1 MPNLSSMLLTLPI
14 VLLSLTVHE
23 FAHAA
28 TANVLGDPTPRWE
41 GRLTLNPLAHLD
53 VFGTLPL
60 IITRRFGWAK
70 PVPINPAYFKD
81 WRQGMAL
88 VGVAGPLSNVALAFI
103 FALPYRLGIRMPY
116 YLDLISYF
124 AILINLGLASYNLIP
139 IPPLDGSRILIVFLR
154 GKNLYIY
161 QQLEQYGQ
169 FILLL
174 LIFTGTTSV
183 IMLPIMRFLAFVI
196 TGLRMF

>member
-1 MPNLSSMLLTLPI
+1 MTNLASMLLTLPI

-28 TANVLGDPTPRWE
+28 VANALGDPTPRWE

-53 VFGTLPL
+53 LFGTLSL

-70 PVPINPAYFKD
+70 PVPINPAYFKN

-88 VGVAGPLSNVALAFI
+88 VGVAGPLSNVILAFL
-103 FALPYRLGIRMPY
+103 FALPARLGMRLPG
-116 YLDLISYF
+116 YLHLVFYF
-124 AILINLGLASYNLIP
+124 AIIINLGLASFNLIP
-139 IPPLDGSRILIVFLR
+139 IPPLDGSRLLLVFLR
-154 GKNLYIY
+154 GRNLYVY

-169 FILLL
+169 FILLF
-174 LIFTGTTSV
+174 LIFTGATSTL
-183 IMLPIMRFLAFVI
+183 MLPIMRFLAILISGRRF
-196 TGLRMF
+196 F

>member
-1 MPNLSSMLLTLPI
+1 MPNLSSVLLTLPI

-28 TANVLGDPTPRWE
+28 TANFLGDPTPRWE

-53 VFGTLPL
+53 VFGTLTL

-70 PVPINPAYFKD
+70 PVPVNPAYFKD

-88 VGVAGPLSNVALAFI
+88 VGVAGPLSNVVLAFI

-116 YLDLISYF
+116 YLDLIAYF
-124 AILINLGLASYNLIP
+124 AILINLGLASFNLIP
-139 IPPLDGSRILIVFLR
+139 IPPLDGSRLLLVFLR

-174 LIFTGTTSV
+174 LIFTGATSV
-183 IMLPIMRFLAFVI
+183 IMLPIMRFLAFLI

>member
-1 MPNLSSMLLTLPI
+1 MSNLSSILVTLPI
-14 VLLSLTVHE
+14 ILLSLTIHE

-53 VFGTLPL
+53 VFGTLTL

-70 PVPINPAYFKD
+70 PVPVNPAYFRD
-81 WRQGMAL
+81 WRKGMAL
-88 VGVAGPLSNVALAFI
+88 VGVAGPLANVALAFI
-103 FALPYRLGIRMPY
+103 FALPYRLGIRLPY

-124 AILINLGLASYNLIP
+124 AIIINLGLASFNLIP
-139 IPPLDGSRILIVFLR
+139 IPPLDGSRLLLVFLR

-169 FILLL
+169 FILVL
-174 LIFTGTTSV
+174 LIFTGATSR
-183 IMLPIMRFLAFVI
+183 IMLPIMRFLAFFI

>member
-1 MPNLSSMLLTLPI
+1 
-14 VLLSLTVHE
+14 
-23 FAHAA
+23 
-28 TANVLGDPTPRWE
+28 
-41 GRLTLNPLAHLD
+41 
-53 VFGTLPL
+53 
-60 IITRRFGWAK
+60 
-70 PVPINPAYFKD
+70 
-81 WRQGMAL
+81 MAL
-88 VGVAGPLSNVALAFI
+88 VGVAGPLSNVVLAFI

-124 AILINLGLASYNLIP
+124 AILINLGLASFNLIP
-139 IPPLDGSRILIVFLR
+139 IPPLDGSRLLLVFLR

-174 LIFTGTTSV
+174 LIFTGAISV
-183 IMLPIMRFLAFVI
+183 IMLPIMRFLAFLI

>member
-1 MPNLSSMLLTLPI
+1 MANLSSMLLTLPI
-14 VLLSLTVHE
+14 ILLSLTVHE

-28 TANVLGDPTPRWE
+28 VANALGDPTPRWE

-53 VFGTLPL
+53 VFGTLSL

-70 PVPINPAYFKD
+70 PVPINPAYFKN

-88 VGVAGPLSNVALAFI
+88 VGVAGPISNVFLAFL
-103 FALPYRLGIRMPY
+103 FTLPFRLGIRLPS
-116 YLDLISYF
+116 YLDLICYF
-124 AILINLGLASYNLIP
+124 AVIINLGLASFNLIP
-139 IPPLDGSRILIVFLR
+139 IPPLDGSRLLLVFLR
-154 GKNLYIY
+154 GKNLYVY

-174 LIFTGTTSV
+174 LIFTGATSTL
-183 IMLPIMRFLAFVI
+183 MLPIMRFLAFLI
-196 TGLRMF
+196 SGRRLF

>member
-1 MPNLSSMLLTLPI
+1 MTNLASMLLTLPI

-28 TANVLGDPTPRWE
+28 VANALGDPTPRWE

-53 VFGTLPL
+53 LFGTLSL

-70 PVPINPAYFKD
+70 PVPINPAYFKN

-88 VGVAGPLSNVALAFI
+88 VGVAGPLSNVILAFL
-103 FALPYRLGIRMPY
+103 FALPARLGMRLPG
-116 YLDLISYF
+116 YLHLVFYF
-124 AILINLGLASYNLIP
+124 AIIINLGLASFNLIP
-139 IPPLDGSRILIVFLR
+139 IPPLDGSRLLLVFLR
-154 GKNLYIY
+154 GRNLYVY

-169 FILLL
+169 FILLF
-174 LIFTGTTSV
+174 LIFTGATSTL
-183 IMLPIMRFLAFVI
+183 MLPIMRFLAILISGRRLF
-196 TGLRMF
+196 

>member
-1 MPNLSSMLLTLPI
+1 MSNLSSMLLTLPI

-28 TANVLGDPTPRWE
+28 TANALGDPTARWE
-41 GRLTLNPLAHLD
+41 GRMSLNPLAHLD
-53 VFGTLPL
+53 VFGTLTL

-70 PVPINPAYFKD
+70 PVPVNPAYFKN

-88 VGVAGPLSNVALAFI
+88 VGVAGPLANVVLAFI
-103 FALPYRLGIRMPY
+103 FTLPYRLGIRVPY

-124 AILINLGLASYNLIP
+124 AIIINLGLASFNLIP
-139 IPPLDGSRILIVFLR
+139 IPPLDGSRLLLIFLR

-169 FILLL
+169 FILLF
-174 LIFTGTTSV
+174 LIFTGTTSTL
-183 IMLPIMRFLAFVI
+183 MLPIMRFLGFLI
-196 TGLRMF
+196 SGRRIL

>member
-1 MPNLSSMLLTLPI
+1 MAALSSMFLTLPI
-14 VLLSLTVHE
+14 ILLSLTVHE

-28 TANVLGDPTPRWE
+28 TADALGDPTPRWE

-53 VFGTLPL
+53 VFGTLAL

-70 PVPINPAYFKD
+70 PVPINPAYFKN

-88 VGVAGPLSNVALAFI
+88 VGVAGPLSNVVLAFL
-103 FALPYRLGIRMPY
+103 FALPYRLGISMPY
-116 YLDLISYF
+116 YFDLISYF
-124 AILINLGLASYNLIP
+124 AIIINLGLASFNLIP
-139 IPPLDGSRILIVFLR
+139 IPPLDGSRLLLVFLR

-174 LIFTGTTSV
+174 LIFTGATSRL
-183 IMLPIMRFLAFVI
+183 MLPIMRFLAFLI
-196 TGLRMF
+196 SGRRIL

>member
-1 MPNLSSMLLTLPI
+1 MHNLASMFLTLPI
-14 VLLSLTVHE
+14 ILLSLTVHE

-28 TANVLGDPTPRWE
+28 TANALGDPTPRWE

-53 VFGTLPL
+53 VFGTLTL

-70 PVPINPAYFKD
+70 PIPINPAYFKD

-88 VGVAGPLSNVALAFI
+88 VGIAGPLSNVALAFL

-124 AILINLGLASYNLIP
+124 AIIINLGLASFNLIP
-139 IPPLDGSRILIVFLR
+139 IPPLDGSRLLLIFLR
-154 GKNLYIY
+154 GKNLHIY
-161 QQLEQYGQ
+161 HQLEQYGQ
-169 FILLL
+169 FILIF
-174 LIFTGTTSV
+174 LIFTGTTSI
-183 IMLPIMRFLAFVI
+183 IMMPIMRFLAFVI
-196 TGLRMF
+196 TGARIF

>member
-1 MPNLSSMLLTLPI
+1 MADLSSMLLTLPI
-14 VLLSLTVHE
+14 ILLSLTVHE

-28 TANVLGDPTPRWE
+28 TANALGDPTPRWE

-53 VFGTLPL
+53 VFGTLAL

-70 PVPINPAYFKD
+70 PVPINPAYFKN

-88 VGVAGPLSNVALAFI
+88 VGVAGPLSNVALAFL
-103 FALPYRLGIRMPY
+103 FTLPYRLGIPVPY
-116 YLDLISYF
+116 YLDLIFYF
-124 AILINLGLASYNLIP
+124 AIIINLGLASFNLIP
-139 IPPLDGSRILIVFLR
+139 IPPLDGSRLLLVFLK
-154 GKNLYIY
+154 GKNLYTY

-174 LIFTGTTSV
+174 LIFTGATST
-183 IMLPIMRFLAFVI
+183 IMLPIMRFLAFLI
-196 TGLRMF
+196 SGRRIL

>member
-1 MPNLSSMLLTLPI
+1 MANLSSMLLTLPI
-14 VLLSLTVHE
+14 ILLSLTVHE

-28 TANVLGDPTPRWE
+28 TANALGDPTPRWE

-53 VFGTLPL
+53 VFGTLSL

-70 PVPINPAYFKD
+70 PVPINPAYFKN
-81 WRQGMAL
+81 WKQGMAL
-88 VGVAGPLSNVALAFI
+88 VGVAGPLSNVALAFL
-103 FALPYRLGIRMPY
+103 FTLPYRLGMPMPY
-116 YLDLISYF
+116 YLDLVFYF
-124 AILINLGLASYNLIP
+124 AIIINLGLASFNLIP
-139 IPPLDGSRILIVFLR
+139 IPPLDGSRLLLVFLR

-174 LIFTGTTSV
+174 LIFTGATSRL
-183 IMLPIMRFLAFVI
+183 MLPIMRFLAFLI
-196 TGLRMF
+196 SGRRIL

>member
-1 MPNLSSMLLTLPI
+1 MTNLASMLLTLPI

-28 TANVLGDPTPRWE
+28 VANALGDPTPRWE

-53 VFGTLPL
+53 LFGTLSL

-70 PVPINPAYFKD
+70 PVPINPAYFKN

-88 VGVAGPLSNVALAFI
+88 VGMAGPLSNVILAFL
-103 FALPYRLGIRMPY
+103 FALPARLGMRLPG
-116 YLDLISYF
+116 YLHLVFYF
-124 AILINLGLASYNLIP
+124 AIIINLGLASFNLIP
-139 IPPLDGSRILIVFLR
+139 IPPLDGSRLLLVFLR
-154 GKNLYIY
+154 GRNLYVY

-169 FILLL
+169 FILLF
-174 LIFTGTTSV
+174 LIFTGATSTL
-183 IMLPIMRFLAFVI
+183 MLPIMRFLAILISGRRF
-196 TGLRMF
+196 F